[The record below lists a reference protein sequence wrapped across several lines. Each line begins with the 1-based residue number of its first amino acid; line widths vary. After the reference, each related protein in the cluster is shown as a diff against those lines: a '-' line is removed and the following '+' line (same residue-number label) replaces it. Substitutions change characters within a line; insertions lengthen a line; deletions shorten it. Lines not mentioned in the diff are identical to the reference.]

1 MSLMQVDL
9 EDKYR
14 LDAGRIYL
22 SGIQALVRL
31 PLLQRQRDRAH
42 NLKTAG
48 FISGY
53 RGSPLG
59 MYDHALWR
67 AKSHLQAND
76 IAFVPGLNEDLA
88 ATAVWGSQQVGL
100 YPGAKVDGVFGI
112 WYGKG
117 PGVDRS
123 MDPLKHANSAG
134 TSRHGG
140 VLAFAGDDH
149 GCQSSTLAHQSEQVF
164 AAAMMPV
171 LNPATLQDY
180 LDLGILGFAL
190 SRYSGCWVG
199 FKAISETV
207 ESSASI
213 FGDPTRIEIVTPD
226 DFAPP
231 PDGLWMRWPDPPMA
245 QERRLHGPKME
256 AVAAFARANKFD
268 RIVLDSRPARLGILA
283 TGKAYLDLRQALAD
297 LGITDEIARQ
307 LGLRIYKVALTWP
320 LEESGARRFAE
331 GLEDVLVVEEKR
343 GFVEDQL
350 LRILYNM
357 DASKRPTVVGK
368 RDETGAAL
376 LPSEGEL
383 TPTIVAGAVIARLRR
398 LGHADPA
405 REQRL
410 ARLELLERSVAAT
423 TVKLQRTPY
432 FCSGCP
438 HNSSTKIPDGS
449 RAMAGIGCHGMAL
462 YIPSRRTTTISHMG
476 GEGVAW
482 IGQAPFTS
490 EPHVFQNMGDGT
502 YTHSGLLALRAAAA
516 AGVNIT
522 YKILY
527 NDAVAMTGGQPAEGG
542 LSVAQIAHQVA
553 AEGAKR
559 IAVVSDEPEKY
570 PGGGYFPAGA
580 TIHHR
585 RELDALQRELR
596 EIEGLTVLI
605 YDQTCAAEKRRRR
618 KRGLYPD
625 PPKRAFIN
633 DLVCEG
639 CGDCSA
645 ASNCVS
651 VQPLETEFGRKRQ
664 IDQSNCNKDFSC
676 VEGFCPSFVTV
687 HGGRPKQAVKPA
699 FAVDDLFGNLPVPP
713 ARPLEQPYNILIAG
727 IGGTGVITIGALLGM
742 AAHLEGKGCSAL
754 DFTGLAQKNGA
765 VMSHVRIAARPED
778 IAAVRVAA
786 GGADLLLG
794 CDMVVS
800 ASPAGLS
807 RADYMKTRAI
817 INADLQPT
825 ASFVINPDIDFEIG
839 AMQRAIRDA
848 VGDEH
853 LDIVDA
859 TGIATALLGDSIAT
873 NAFML
878 GFAFQKGLIP
888 LSLEAICKAIELNGA
903 AVEMNTRAFS
913 WGRLAAADMARGARG
928 GALPGETRTP
938 GQDARRS
945 DRLPVGLPGRISE
958 QRLRRALSA
967 ACRRGAQGGKRRF
980 ARLHGADRGGRQEP
994 VQAHGL
1000 QGRIRGG
1007 APLRR
1012 RRVRRKTSRAVRR
1025 RFPLELPPRAA
1036 AAGAARS
1043 IDRPLAEAGIRRVDD
1058 AGVPPARAT
1067 EIPPRHGVRSV
1078 RIHQRP
1084 QSRTPADRGLRDGD
1098 HAIHRRPSRRPDC
1111 CARAS
1116 RPASGNDPRLR
1127 PHQGGRDPHVHGR
1140 TVPRRS
1146 RHRKRL
1152 FRGRGGVITAAGGS
1166 RRALRT
1172 SRGSR

>member
-1 MSLMQVDL
+1 MTFREGERMSLMQVDL

-14 LDAGRIYL
+14 LGAGRIYL

-31 PLLQRQRDRAH
+31 PLLQHQRDRAN

-134 TSRHGG
+134 TSRYGG
-140 VLAFAGDDH
+140 VLALAGDDH

-180 LDLGILGFAL
+180 LDLGLLGFAL

-213 FGDPTRIEIVTPD
+213 IGDASRIEIVTPD

-297 LGITDEIARQ
+297 LGITDNVARH

-320 LEESGARRFAE
+320 LEQSGARRFAE

-343 GFVEDQL
+343 GFIEDQL
-350 LRILYNM
+350 VRILYNL

-376 LPSEGEL
+376 LPSDGEL
-383 TPTIVAGAVIARLRR
+383 TPTIVAIARLRR

-527 NDAVAMTGGQPAEGG
+527 NDAVAMTGGQPAEGVSASRRSRIRSPPRAPSTSPLFRTSPENIPAAAISPPERPFTTG
-542 LSVAQIAHQVA
+542 ASLIACSA
-553 AEGAKR
+553 ICARPRASPSSSMIR
-559 IAVVSDEPEKY
+559 PARRRS
-570 PGGGYFPAGA
+570 GGGANAASIPIRRSARSSTISSAKGA
-580 TIHHR
+580 AT
-585 RELDALQRELR
+585 A
-596 EIEGLTVLI
+596 
-605 YDQTCAAEKRRRR
+605 RRRR
-618 KRGLYPD
+618 TASRCSRWKRS
-625 PPKRAFIN
+625 
-633 DLVCEG
+633 
-639 CGDCSA
+639 SA
-645 ASNCVS
+645 ANARSTS
-651 VQPLETEFGRKRQ
+651 PIATRIF
-664 IDQSNCNKDFSC
+664 
-676 VEGFCPSFVTV
+676 
-687 HGGRPKQAVKPA
+687 PA
-699 FAVDDLFGNLPVPP
+699 S
-713 ARPLEQPYNILIAG
+713 
-727 IGGTGVITIGALLGM
+727 
-742 AAHLEGKGCSAL
+742 K
-754 DFTGLAQKNGA
+754 
-765 VMSHVRIAARPED
+765 
-778 IAAVRVAA
+778 
-786 GGADLLLG
+786 
-794 CDMVVS
+794 VS
-800 ASPAGLS
+800 A
-807 RADYMKTRAI
+807 
-817 INADLQPT
+817 
-825 ASFVINPDIDFEIG
+825 
-839 AMQRAIRDA
+839 
-848 VGDEH
+848 
-853 LDIVDA
+853 
-859 TGIATALLGDSIAT
+859 
-873 NAFML
+873 
-878 GFAFQKGLIP
+878 
-888 LSLEAICKAIELNGA
+888 
-903 AVEMNTRAFS
+903 
-913 WGRLAAADMARGARG
+913 
-928 GALPGETRTP
+928 
-938 GQDARRS
+938 
-945 DRLPVGLPGRISE
+945 
-958 QRLRRALSA
+958 RAL
-967 ACRRGAQGGKRRF
+967 
-980 ARLHGADRGGRQEP
+980 
-994 VQAHGL
+994 
-1000 QGRIRGG
+1000 
-1007 APLRR
+1007 
-1012 RRVRRKTSRAVRR
+1012 
-1025 RFPLELPPRAA
+1025 
-1036 AAGAARS
+1036 
-1043 IDRPLAEAGIRRVDD
+1043 
-1058 AGVPPARAT
+1058 
-1067 EIPPRHGVRSV
+1067 
-1078 RIHQRP
+1078 
-1084 QSRTPADRGLRDGD
+1084 
-1098 HAIHRRPSRRPDC
+1098 
-1111 CARAS
+1111 
-1116 RPASGNDPRLR
+1116 
-1127 PHQGGRDPHVHGR
+1127 
-1140 TVPRRS
+1140 
-1146 RHRKRL
+1146 
-1152 FRGRGGVITAAGGS
+1152 
-1166 RRALRT
+1166 
-1172 SRGSR
+1172 

>member
-67 AKSHLQAND
+67 ARSHLQAND

-100 YPGAKVDGVFGI
+100 YPGAKVDGVFAI

-213 FGDPTRIEIVTPD
+213 FGDPSRIEIVTPD

-231 PDGLWMRWPDPPMA
+231 PDGLWMRWPDPPLA
-245 QERRLHGPKME
+245 QERRLHGPKMQ

-297 LGITDEIARQ
+297 LGITDDVARQ

-482 IGQAPFTS
+482 IRQAPFTS

-527 NDAVAMTGGQPAEGG
+527 NDAVADRRQPARLTFGDSFAAVG
-542 LSVAQIAHQVA
+542 RRRQAHRRRV
-553 AEGAKR
+553 
-559 IAVVSDEPEKY
+559 DEPENI
-570 PGGGYFPAGA
+570 PACCCW
-580 TIHHR
+580 
-585 RELDALQRELR
+585 RELSPTALQRELR

-713 ARPLEQPYNILIAG
+713 PRPLEQPYNILIAG

-765 VMSHVRIAARPED
+765 VMSHVRIAAQPED

-825 ASFVINPDIDFEIG
+825 ASFVINPDIDFEVG

-848 VGDEH
+848 VGDDH

-859 TGIATALLGDSIAT
+859 TGIATALLGDTIAT

-913 WGRLAAADMARGARG
+913 WGRLAAADMARVREAARFRAKPERPVKTLDEATAYRGAILTEYQNSAYAARYLQLVAAVRKAESA
-928 GALPGETRTP
+928 ALPGSTELTEAVAKNLFKLMAYKDEYEVARLYADSAFAEKLRQRFDGDFRLSFHLAP
-938 GQDARRS
+938 PLLARRDPSTGRLQKREYGAWMMPAFRLLARLKFLRGTAFDPFGYTS
-945 DRLPVGLPGRISE
+945 DRKAERQLIADYEAAITRNIAGLRADRIA
-958 QRLRRALSA
+958 AL
-967 ACRRGAQGGKRRF
+967 
-980 ARLHGADRGGRQEP
+980 ARLARLPEM
-994 VQAHGL
+994 
-1000 QGRIRGG
+1000 IRGYG
-1007 APLRR
+1007 HIKEDAIRTFTAER
-1012 RRVRRKTSRAVRR
+1012 SRAEADMENGSFAV
-1025 RFPLELPPRAA
+1025 AA
-1036 AAGAARS
+1036 
-1043 IDRPLAEAGIRRVDD
+1043 E
-1058 AGVPPARAT
+1058 
-1067 EIPPRHGVRSV
+1067 
-1078 RIHQRP
+1078 
-1084 QSRTPADRGLRDGD
+1084 
-1098 HAIHRRPSRRPDC
+1098 
-1111 CARAS
+1111 
-1116 RPASGNDPRLR
+1116 
-1127 PHQGGRDPHVHGR
+1127 
-1140 TVPRRS
+1140 
-1146 RHRKRL
+1146 
-1152 FRGRGGVITAAGGS
+1152 
-1166 RRALRT
+1166 
-1172 SRGSR
+1172 